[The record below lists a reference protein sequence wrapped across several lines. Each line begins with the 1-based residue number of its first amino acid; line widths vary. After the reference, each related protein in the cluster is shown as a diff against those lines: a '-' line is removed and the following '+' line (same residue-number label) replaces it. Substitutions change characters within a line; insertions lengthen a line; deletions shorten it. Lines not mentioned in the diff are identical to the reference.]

1 MSGVHGNK
9 ASVADLVEEV
19 NVQMRDLNWLMR
31 RMVERVKA
39 NQLKSK
45 IAMITNVHVIY
56 DPNHFEIKKIL
67 YLDYFSIKSLLN
79 YQTLILII

>member
-31 RMVERVKA
+31 RMVELVKA
-39 NQLKSK
+39 KSRKLKN
-45 IAMITNVHVIY
+45 AR
-56 DPNHFEIKKIL
+56 
-67 YLDYFSIKSLLN
+67 
-79 YQTLILII
+79 